1 VLDMKVF
8 HDTMRPAVS
17 TGLSVTRVGGLG
29 LNRRQKELAAQI
41 RSAINAFLQA
51 QEFSHFGSE
60 LALSAQLDLEKGKHL
75 YRIFNQKPDETYSAT
90 AQVLMLDI
98 ALNLEDGQVLDIDL
112 MKKNV
117 TQRALEVKQDEDFDK
132 VKKLLL
138 QESLVEMKK

>member
-1 VLDMKVF
+1 
-8 HDTMRPAVS
+8 
-17 TGLSVTRVGGLG
+17 
-29 LNRRQKELAAQI
+29 
-41 RSAINAFLQA
+41 
-51 QEFSHFGSE
+51 
-60 LALSAQLDLEKGKHL
+60 
-75 YRIFNQKPDETYSAT
+75 
-90 AQVLMLDI
+90 MLDI